1 MGRRKA
7 SAKRRQQAVKRARR
21 DGRVSGREAKK
32 LRSLGVSKKKIT
44 STQRGRVKVAKAAT
58 RQASKPTS
66 APTRRSQTPARS
78 KPTSAS
84 TRRPQTP
91 ARSKATPTPSRSNR
105 TGASTP
111 NYASSGK
118 KKDSGNKFLSGRQAN
133 QLTKLLKNPELYPP
147 TTTTDP
153 EGNVTTTPGEI
164 NFEAL
169 ANERLVKKG
178 LRGLKK
184 SGKNINDFNSEGDLR
199 KLLAYAK
206 PLASKSSDNGLGQ
219 FGARA
224 SGKISDIR
232 EALSVDRQTALDIR
246 DAFANK
252 KIETTDP
259 QYQRLLNRIERG
271 LDNGKGKF
279 AVPQLNR
286 TFVGANRKDLEVV
299 NTNQYKRQLRRQDK
313 QNRQAYQE
321 VNKSFGEVDVASIL
335 EKMGITGPQERP
347 EINND
352 LRESINEYGAD
363 TAAVNQSYQ
372 DLIDNLSL
380 QNDELG
386 SINDQFAATN
396 NYLTSE
402 LNTAN
407 AAVEEANRRANN
419 LKTAFTPG
427 ANPNAMSILAGDF
440 RRSRRRREDNA
451 LSDLTVL
458 TDLGTNKNQLSGLQL
473 A

>member
-1 MGRRKA
+1 MAKKKA
-7 SAKRRQQAVKRARR
+7 SARRRQQALKNARR
-21 DGRVSGREAKK
+21 DGRVTGAEAKK
-32 LRSLGVSKKKIT
+32 LKNLGVSKKKIT
-44 STQRGRVKVAKAAT
+44 NTQRGKVKVSSAAS
-58 RQASKPTS
+58 RQT
-66 APTRRSQTPARS
+66 S

-84 TRRPQTP
+84 TRTPQTP
-91 ARSKATPTPSRSNR
+91 ARSNARPTPSRSNR

-111 NYASSGK
+111 NYAGSGK
-118 KKDSGNKFLSGRQAN
+118 QKDSGNKFLSGKQAN
-133 QLTKLLKNPELYPP
+133 QLTKLLKNPELLPA

-153 EGNVTTTPGEI
+153 EGNVTTTPGDI

-169 ANERLVKKG
+169 SNERLVKRG
-178 LRGLKK
+178 LRGLSK
-184 SGKNINDFNSEGDLR
+184 SGKNINDFNSQGDIQ

-206 PLASKSSDNGLGQ
+206 PLASKSSDNGLSQ

-232 EALSVDRQTALDIR
+232 DALGIDRQTALDIR

-259 QYQRLLNRIERG
+259 QYERLLGRIERG
-271 LDNGKGKF
+271 LDNGKGEF

-286 TFVGANRKDLEVV
+286 TFVGANRGDLDVV
-299 NTNQYKRQLRRQDK
+299 NTNQYKRQLKRQDR
-313 QNRQAYQE
+313 QNRRGYQD
-321 VNKSFGEVDVASIL
+321 VNKSFGDIDVASIL
-335 EKMGITGPQERP
+335 ERMGITGPQDRP
-347 EINND
+347 EINQD
-352 LRESINEYGAD
+352 LKETNNEYGAD

-372 DLIDNLSL
+372 DLIDSLSL

-402 LNTAN
+402 LSTAN